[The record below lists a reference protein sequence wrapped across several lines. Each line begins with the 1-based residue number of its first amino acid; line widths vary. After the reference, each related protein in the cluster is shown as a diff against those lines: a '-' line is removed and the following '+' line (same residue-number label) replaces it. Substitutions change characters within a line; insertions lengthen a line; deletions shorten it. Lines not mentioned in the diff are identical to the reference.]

1 MNIWYLY
8 THIYKKNTKHL
19 YGLMRHIDII
29 YETFCYLN
37 FVLRTNKYYTFMK
50 TKTST
55 KIISLRRYRDER
67 FPSVVVFL
75 CFQFQRLYFI
85 YIFWRLRGSYI
96 KIEILYYVSF
106 SVLLEYANFKSKVFQ
121 IESLTQLTGLCDKRQ
136 RMNIIINA

>member
-67 FPSVVVFL
+67 FPSAVVFL
-75 CFQFQRLYFI
+75 CFQFQRLYLI

-96 KIEILYYVSF
+96 KIEILYKFQCFTWVCKFQKQSF
-106 SVLLEYANFKSKVFQ
+106 SN
-121 IESLTQLTGLCDKRQ
+121 R
-136 RMNIIINA
+136 IINTINRSLW